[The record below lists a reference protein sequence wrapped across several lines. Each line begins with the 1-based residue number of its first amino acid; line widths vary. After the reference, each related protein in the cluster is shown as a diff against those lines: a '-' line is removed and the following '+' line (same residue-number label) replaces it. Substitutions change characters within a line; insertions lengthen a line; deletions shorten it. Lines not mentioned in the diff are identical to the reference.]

1 MAEEEKK
8 AEEPAQ
14 PTHESQEEGWAEKL
28 GAVPAD
34 KYCEDSPE
42 IARMEEAISA
52 VGNTAV
58 RPAKAESLEDLIN
71 KVRCIH
77 LTQEVILES
86 INNGKLNA
94 LHCPVKIALEGA
106 KNASESSLTETTE
119 TERKMEVI
127 PSYLP
132 CHLCPKYYQIGKE
145 LLKEYKLRR
154 DQIDFLKEFDL
165 LEERPISDPRYSKSN
180 KRNRKR
186 AAKSLEKVKLIR
198 MAEKLLGNPKNPE
211 KPEET
216 LIANLSLLG
225 YIASSKD
232 PKATEEKILAIPI
245 PTEDLLDF
253 YIRRVKTRIERLKE
267 FIKTRKQQRT
277 NMGGRITSGVIELE
291 HQFKLLAKHYT
302 SKKGSDLPQ
311 EESI

>member
-1 MAEEEKK
+1 MDEEEKEEKK

-14 PTHESQEEGWAEKL
+14 VKNQEEDWAKKL
-28 GAVPAD
+28 GADPAE
-34 KYCEDSPE
+34 KYYEDSPE
-42 IARMEEAISA
+42 IARIEEALSA

-58 RPAKAESLEDLIN
+58 RPAKAESLEGLIN

-77 LTQEVILES
+77 LTQEMILES
-86 INNGKLNA
+86 INGKPDSLC
-94 LHCPVKIALEGA
+94 CPVKVALERA
-106 KNASESSLTETTE
+106 KSAFESSLTETE
-119 TERKMEVI
+119 EKMKVI
-127 PSYLP
+127 LSYLP
-132 CHLCPKYYQIGKE
+132 CHLCPKHYQIGKE
-145 LLKEYKLRR
+145 LSKRYKLRR

-291 HQFKLLAKHYT
+291 HQYKLLAKYYT
-302 SKKGSDLPQ
+302 PKKGSDLPQ

>member
-1 MAEEEKK
+1 MDEEEKEEKK

-14 PTHESQEEGWAEKL
+14 PKNQEEDWAKKL
-28 GAVPAD
+28 GADPAD
-34 KYCEDSPE
+34 KYYEDSPE
-42 IARMEEAISA
+42 IARIEEALPA

-58 RPAKAESLEDLIN
+58 RPAKAESLEGLIN

-77 LTQEVILES
+77 LTQEMILES
-86 INNGKLNA
+86 INGKPDSLC
-94 LHCPVKIALEGA
+94 CPVKVALDGA
-106 KNASESSLTETTE
+106 KSAFESSLTETE
-119 TERKMEVI
+119 EKMEVI
-127 PSYLP
+127 LSYLP
-132 CHLCPKYYQIGKE
+132 CHLCLKHYQIGKE
-145 LLKEYKLRR
+145 LSKRYKLRR
-154 DQIDFLKEFDL
+154 DQIEFLKEFDL
-165 LEERPISDPRYSKSN
+165 LEERPVSSPKYLDKTNWSRGKTA
-180 KRNRKR
+180 RRLERRKLLR
-186 AAKSLEKVKLIR
+186 T
-198 MAEKLLGNPKNPE
+198 AERLLGNPKNPE

-232 PKATEEKILAIPI
+232 PKATEERILAILI

-253 YIRRVKTRIERLKE
+253 YIRRLKTRIERLKE
-267 FIKTRKQQRT
+267 FTKTRKPQRT

-302 SKKGSDLPQ
+302 PKKGSDLPQ